1 MSLDP
6 PPDDG
11 RRTLPSDR
19 AFVVHFAP
27 VSRPGL
33 RFEGRVEHLAS
44 GRSAFFSS
52 RAALLAFVADVL
64 AATRRP

>member
-1 MSLDP
+1 MRLDDDP
-6 PPDDG
+6 ADRPDT
-11 RRTLPSDR
+11 RSSDR

-27 VSRPGL
+27 SRPGR

-52 RAALLAFVADVL
+52 LAALLAFFAESP
-64 AATRRP
+64 AAPRRP